1 MTRNASRD
9 AVFFRYHG
17 VLWMRDTFEVLGVGS
32 KSYLISRPLC
42 GCWIMALN
50 PAERFPGAQH
60 FER

>member
-1 MTRNASRD
+1 M
-9 AVFFRYHG
+9 FFRYHG
-17 VLWMRDTFEVLGVGS
+17 VLWMRDTFEVVGVGS